1 MTSELGK
8 ILIENDFEAWGGK
21 ELPVAIESGLL
32 EPFKEAAELSA
43 KAILGAEVTSQNIAD
58 VKAQLDGA
66 QSKGSEEVKKSILEA
81 VNLLEKPTAA
91 NGWKS
96 QQLLLGQIK

>member
-43 KAILGAEVTSQNIAD
+43 KRFSARRLHLKHSRC
-58 VKAQLDGA
+58 
-66 QSKGSEEVKKSILEA
+66 QSS
-81 VNLLEKPTAA
+81 T
-91 NGWKS
+91 
-96 QQLLLGQIK
+96 